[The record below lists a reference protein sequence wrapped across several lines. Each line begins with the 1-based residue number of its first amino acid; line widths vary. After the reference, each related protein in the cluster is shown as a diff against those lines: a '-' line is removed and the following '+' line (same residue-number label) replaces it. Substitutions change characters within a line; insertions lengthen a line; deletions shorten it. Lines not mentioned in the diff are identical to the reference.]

1 MQPHTDQI
9 MRATLR
15 LSRRSVLQL
24 SGMSLLAT
32 TLPAPRRQTAVAAKA
47 AVRPRYPF
55 PQHTVY
61 TPGTIRPNH
70 RTQAQL
76 DQAVKNFYKLWRKRY
91 LRSGCGRG
99 RYYVFPEGEGG
110 GRDDN
115 SISISEGHGYGM
127 VIMAL
132 MAGYEPK
139 AQTIFDGMVDFFRD
153 HPSAINPNLMAWNQL
168 KGCGNAADA
177 DSATDGD
184 MDIAYAL
191 LLADQQWGSN
201 GRINYRAAAHQ
212 LIEAGLFAS
221 VVHPITHHLTL
232 GDWASPA
239 APKLYQATRPSDF
252 MVNHLRAYQAATGN
266 PDWER
271 VLDTCYS
278 LIDRMQTLYSP
289 VTGLLPDFIQEVNRQ
304 PRPAVGTLLEDETDG
319 AFYYNACRTPWRI
332 GTDYLLA
339 GDARAYRAV
348 NKLTT
353 WLKQTT
359 AGDPRRL
366 RAGYWLD
373 GRDVADN
380 NYLAVAFLAPLGVG
394 AMVDAAHQSWL
405 NAIWDLTSRQGLNAT
420 DYYGNTLKLLSMIV
434 MSGNWWSPATVD
446 RQRGDKTAAT
456 TAAEAAA
463 TDFEPIEA
471 DAITAAS
478 GAAHAAHA
486 VYLPWI
492 TR

>member
-1 MQPHTDQI
+1 MQPHSAQSA
-9 MRATLR
+9 RSNLR
-15 LSRRSVLQL
+15 LSRRRLLQL
-24 SGMSLLAT
+24 SGMGLLAT
-32 TLPAPRRQTAVAAKA
+32 TLPAPRLQTGVEAKA

-55 PQHTVY
+55 PQHTLY

-76 DQAVKNFYKLWRKRY
+76 DLAVKKFYKLWRKRY

-110 GRDDN
+110 GRPDD

-139 AQTIFDGMVDFFRD
+139 AQSIFDGMVDFFRD
-153 HPSAINPNLMAWNQL
+153 HPSEINPNFMAWNQL
-168 KGCGNAADA
+168 EGCGNAADA

-212 LIEAGLFAS
+212 LIEAGLFAG
-221 VVHPITHHLTL
+221 VVHPTTYHLTL

-252 MVNHLRAYQAATGN
+252 MLNHLRAYQAATGN
-266 PDWER
+266 PGWQR

-278 LIDRMQTLYSP
+278 LLERMQTLYSP

-304 PRPAVGTLLEDETDG
+304 PRPAVGALLEDETDG

-339 GDARAYRAV
+339 GDERAYRAV

-353 WLKQTT
+353 WLKQST
-359 AGDPRRL
+359 AGDPSRL

-373 GRDVADN
+373 GRDVDDN
-380 NYLAVAFLAPLGVG
+380 HYLAVAFLAPLGVG

-446 RQRGDKTAAT
+446 RQRGDRADAT
-456 TAAEAAA
+456 TEAEAVAAE
-463 TDFEPIEA
+463 FEEIEA
-471 DAITAAS
+471 DSAAVAS
-478 GAAHAAHA
+478 RAADAAHAF
-486 VYLPWI
+486 YLPWV